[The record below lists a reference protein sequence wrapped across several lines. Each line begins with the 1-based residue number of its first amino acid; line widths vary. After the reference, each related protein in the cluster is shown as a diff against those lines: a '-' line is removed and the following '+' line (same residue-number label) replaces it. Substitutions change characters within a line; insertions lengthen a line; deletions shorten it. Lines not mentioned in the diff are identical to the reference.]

1 MILRHTGCAKNKKM
15 KLLKIYK
22 RALDLLGSDKKQ
34 GWYLAIA
41 NVALAMALFAEP
53 VLFGRVIDTLSQGSS
68 EQSADLWNKV
78 WPLLA
83 AWTGFGIF
91 TILSSTL
98 ISLYSDRLAHR
109 RRHAAVSTYFEHV
122 LELPLAQQ
130 NSTHSGRLMK
140 IMLQGTDALWWL
152 WLSFFREHLAALV
165 SLLVLIPLAL
175 YMNWRLAI
183 VLIILCTV
191 FAFLTNF
198 IIRKTQTLQQ
208 QVESHH
214 SDMAEQV
221 SDTLGNIPLVQ
232 SFARIQDEV
241 SALKNISNRLLSVQL
256 PVLSW
261 WALVTVLNRSATTIS
276 ILSIIIIGTWLFT
289 KGLISIGAI
298 VTFIAFAGMI
308 ITKLE
313 QSVNFFHRLAMD
325 APRLSDFFK
334 MLDTSPEIY
343 DRSNALTLSHVK
355 GELEFKNV
363 SFSYDGK
370 HQALKDLNFTVAAGQ
385 TVALVGSS
393 GAGKS
398 TALSLLY
405 RAFDPQAGVIS
416 IDGTDIKDISL
427 ASLRHHI
434 GVVFQEPLLFNRSI
448 AENLLVGQPEATES
462 DLKAAARS
470 AQALDF
476 IEQQEKGFETKIGE
490 RGRTLSGGERQ
501 RISIARVIL
510 KNPPILIL
518 DEATSA
524 LDSSTEKKLTLALEA
539 VIKNRTTLI
548 IAHRLSTIRR
558 ADKILVM
565 DSGQVIEAGTYDEL
579 NAQGGRFAQLVREQ
593 FTELPL
599 KAAP

>member
-1 MILRHTGCAKNKKM
+1 M

>member
-1 MILRHTGCAKNKKM
+1 LILRHTGCAKNKKM